1 VNTSGTV
8 QSVSN
13 QRGENQVQRTY
24 WIDRDE
30 FDAAKKAADELG
42 TKLPVVIREA
52 YVDLVKRAER
62 KKASDQ

>member
-1 VNTSGTV
+1 MSGTV

-13 QRGENQVQRTY
+13 QRGANQVQRSY

-30 FDAAKKAADELG
+30 FDAAKKAADELD

-52 YVDLVKRAER
+52 YVDLVKRAE
-62 KKASDQ
+62 KKREPGQ